1 MNDKTRNWI
10 LQLVNAILGGLGAFL
25 GGHWGGN

>member
-25 GGHWGGN
+25 GGKWGN